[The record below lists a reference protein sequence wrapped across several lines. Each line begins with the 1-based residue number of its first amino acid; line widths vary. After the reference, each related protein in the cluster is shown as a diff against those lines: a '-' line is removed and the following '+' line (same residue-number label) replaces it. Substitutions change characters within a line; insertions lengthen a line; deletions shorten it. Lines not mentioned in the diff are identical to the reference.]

1 MSCAHAEA
9 ISPSH
14 VRETNWHLRRD
25 AQHYC
30 SITRRR
36 ESNQLGRRESRAAA
50 DGSAGHCQFAIDCDS
65 TRRRAQSDAFQ
76 YNLRSVIYFSYFR
89 VYV

>member
-1 MSCAHAEA
+1 MSCAHTEA

-65 TRRRAQSDAFQ
+65 TRRLGLKTGRE
-76 YNLRSVIYFSYFR
+76 NPVPTGSVYR
-89 VYV
+89 LNRP